1 MKLLSIDVGM
11 KHLAYCLFSTGDA
24 GSYTI
29 DKWGIIDL
37 CNSEHQQQCSGIMKK
52 NNAKCMRTS
61 RFYKNKA
68 YYCKIHA
75 KNKAYLIPSN
85 DMKYSKLKYKKVR
98 ELKAIC
104 HERNYSVQKKS
115 KKADYLEAIL
125 SDLSQNY
132 FNFVP
137 SVDSRKIDLIT
148 YGRQIKKAF
157 THQFINHHIDCVL
170 IENQV
175 GPLALRMKVL
185 QGMIMQHFIEHD
197 YPLIKEISPANKLKA
212 FPQSKKISYRERKKL
227 SIQVTAQ
234 VLGQTPTLT
243 TWLPYFKTHT
253 KKDDLADA
261 FLQGRWYIE
270 EK

>member
-11 KHLAYCLFSTGDA
+11 KHLAYCLFTTGDS
-24 GSYTI
+24 GSYVI
-29 DKWGIIDL
+29 NKWGIINL
-37 CNSEHQQQCSGIMKK
+37 CNSEHQQQCSGVMKK
-52 NNAKCMRTS
+52 NNAICKRRS
-61 RFYKNKA
+61 RFYKKNT

-85 DMKYSKLKYKKVR
+85 EMKYSKLKHKKVN
-98 ELKAIC
+98 ELKMMC
-104 HERNYSVQKKS
+104 KERNYSIKKKS
-115 KKADYLEAIL
+115 KKKDYLEAIL
-125 SDLSQNY
+125 SDLSNNY

-137 SVDSRKIDLIT
+137 SIDSRKIDLIT
-148 YGRQIKKAF
+148 YGQQIKKTF
-157 THQFINHHIDCVL
+157 TQQFINHHIDCVL

-185 QGMIMQHFIEHD
+185 QGMIMQHFIEHN

-212 FPQSKKISYRERKKL
+212 FPQSKKTTYRERKKL
-227 SIQVTAQ
+227 SIQITAKI
-234 VLGQTPTLT
+234 LEQTPVLT
-243 TWLPYFKTHT
+243 DWLLYFNTHK